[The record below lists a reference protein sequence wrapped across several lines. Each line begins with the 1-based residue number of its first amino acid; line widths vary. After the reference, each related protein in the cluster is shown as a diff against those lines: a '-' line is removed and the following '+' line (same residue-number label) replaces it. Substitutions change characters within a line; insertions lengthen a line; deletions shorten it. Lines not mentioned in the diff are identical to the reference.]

1 MQLTS
6 SSMSAQ
12 AAREVRRM
20 IVHGELRDGARINEV
35 RLAAEL
41 GVSRTPLREGLGQ
54 LVAER
59 VVRSEPRLGF
69 FVAPF
74 TIAEFEQLYDIRPLL
89 DPEALRL
96 AGIPS
101 SASLDRL
108 DRINRRMQ
116 AAKTPPI
123 AIDLDDEWHM
133 ELLAEC
139 PNRVL
144 VELIQQIIG
153 RTRCYEYALFRETKN
168 VWTASNE
175 HELIVAAL
183 RRRDLASACSLLQQN
198 MRSGKAPIVAWLTNR
213 SRDRQ
218 AARQKPNKP
227 KTLF

>member
-1 MQLTS
+1 
-6 SSMSAQ
+6 MSAQ
-12 AAREVRRM
+12 VASEVRQM
-20 IVHGELRDGARINEV
+20 IVRGELGDGARINEV

-54 LVAER
+54 LVAEH

-69 FVAPF
+69 FVAPL
-74 TIAEFEQLYDIRPLL
+74 TVAEFEQLYDIRPLL

-108 DRINRRMQ
+108 DRINRRML
-116 AAKTPPI
+116 AAKTPSI

-133 ELLAEC
+133 ELLAAS

-153 RTRCYEYALFRETKN
+153 RTRRYEYALFRETEN

-183 RRRDLASACSLLQQN
+183 RRGDLALACSLLQQN
-198 MRSGKAPIVAWLTNR
+198 MRSGKAPIIAWLTNR

-218 AARQKPNKP
+218 GRLPR
-227 KTLF
+227 T

>member
-1 MQLTS
+1 
-6 SSMSAQ
+6 MSAQ
-12 AAREVRRM
+12 AACEVRRM
-20 IVHGELRDGARINEV
+20 IVHGELGDGARINEV

-41 GVSRTPLREGLGQ
+41 GVSRTPLREGLVQ

-59 VVRSEPRLGF
+59 VVRMEPRHGF

-101 SASLDRL
+101 PANLNRL
-108 DRINRRMQ
+108 DKINHRLL
-116 AAKTPPI
+116 AAKTPQV
-123 AIDLDDEWHM
+123 AIDLDDEWHL
-133 ELLAEC
+133 ELLAAC

-153 RTRCYEYALFRETKN
+153 RTRCYEYALFRETRN

-183 RRRDLASACSLLQQN
+183 RRGDLVSACSLLQQN
-198 MRSGKAPIVAWLTNR
+198 MQSGKAPIVAWLTNR
-213 SRDRQ
+213 TCDQ
-218 AARQKPNKP
+218 QGHFEEAG
-227 KTLF
+227 

>member
-1 MQLTS
+1 
-6 SSMSAQ
+6 MSTQ
-12 AAREVRRM
+12 AACEVRRM
-20 IVHGELRDGARINEV
+20 IVYGELRDGARINEV

-59 VVRSEPRLGF
+59 VVRMEPRLGF
-69 FVAPF
+69 FVAPL

-101 SASLDRL
+101 PASLNRL
-108 DRINRRMQ
+108 DKINCRLL
-116 AAKTPPI
+116 AAKTPQV

-133 ELLAEC
+133 ELLAAC

-153 RTRCYEYALFRETKN
+153 RTRCYEYALFRETRN
-168 VWTASNE
+168 VWNASNE

-183 RRRDLASACSLLQQN
+183 RRGDLVSACSLLQQN
-198 MRSGKAPIVAWLTNR
+198 MQSGKAPIVAWLTNR
-213 SRDRQ
+213 SCDQQGRFEE
-218 AARQKPNKP
+218 
-227 KTLF
+227 TE

>member
-1 MQLTS
+1 MQLAAS
-6 SSMSAQ
+6 SISAQ
-12 AAREVRRM
+12 AADEVRRR
-20 IVHGELRDGARINEV
+20 IVHGELADGARINEV

-59 VVRSEPRLGF
+59 VVRIEPRRGF

-101 SASLDRL
+101 PASLDRL
-108 DRINRRMQ
+108 DKTNRRML
-116 AAKTPPI
+116 AAKTPPA

-133 ELLAEC
+133 ELLAAC

-153 RTRCYEYALFRETKN
+153 RTRRYEYALFRETEN
-168 VWTASNE
+168 VWTATTE
-175 HELIVAAL
+175 HEGIVAAL
-183 RRRDLASACSLLQQN
+183 RRGDLAAACSLLEQN
-198 MRSGKAPIVAWLTNR
+198 MRSGKAPIVAWLTQR

-218 AARQKPNKP
+218 SRSP
-227 KTLF
+227 KTK

>member
-1 MQLTS
+1 
-6 SSMSAQ
+6 MSAQ
-12 AAREVRRM
+12 AAREVRQM
-20 IVHGELRDGARINEV
+20 IVRGQLRDGTRINEV

-54 LVAER
+54 LVAEG

-74 TIAEFEQLYDIRPLL
+74 TIAEFEQLYDIRPIL

-133 ELLAEC
+133 ELLAAC

-153 RTRCYEYALFRETKN
+153 RTRRYEYALFRETKN

-183 RRRDLASACSLLQQN
+183 RRGDLESACSLLQQN
-198 MRSGKAPIVAWLTNR
+198 MRSGKAPIIAWLTNR

-218 AARQKPNKP
+218 GCLQR
-227 KTLF
+227 TE